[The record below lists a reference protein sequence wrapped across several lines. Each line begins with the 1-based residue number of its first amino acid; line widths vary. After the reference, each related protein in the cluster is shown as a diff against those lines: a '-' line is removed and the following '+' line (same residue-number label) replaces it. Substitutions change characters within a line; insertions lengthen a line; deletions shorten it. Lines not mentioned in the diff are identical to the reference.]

1 MITSDG
7 NSIEEPTHQTS
18 AREAYERPALTE
30 HAEWDILTG
39 SMGSGSLG

>member
-7 NSIEEPTHQTS
+7 NPIEEATHQTS
-18 AREAYERPALTE
+18 APEAYERPALTE

-39 SMGSGSLG
+39 SIGSGVPG